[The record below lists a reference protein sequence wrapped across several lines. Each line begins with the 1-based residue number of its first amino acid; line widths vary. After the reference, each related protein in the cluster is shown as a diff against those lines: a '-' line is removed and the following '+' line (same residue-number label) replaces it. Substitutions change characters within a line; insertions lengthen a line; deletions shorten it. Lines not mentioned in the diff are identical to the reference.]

1 MTPATAEVP
10 AREDWDNLNF
20 TEPQDYYWTTDN
32 VGEAAP
38 GVQTPLS
45 GSFWAGVGDSM
56 PRRIAHS
63 MGVFSR
69 AELEPPTEAELYAT
83 LFYGRLA
90 MRLEYLAEV
99 GDRFPGM
106 TGQDAVKGLFAKV
119 PEDMSFHPTKRR
131 YPVIAV
137 KLPVAFM
144 FADRRVRALADET
157 DSWWRERIPQ
167 LGTLSREQASAW
179 LWEAWLRYDRCI
191 VTHSLGLLAS
201 VQPMYDALSKLVEGA
216 GVGDVGVL
224 SGTGGAEMAIVT
236 DIWRAAQ
243 GEITLEDVI
252 ANHGFHGPMEGEVSS
267 RVWRE
272 DPAPLERL
280 ISEYASRDAS
290 DDPVRREQ
298 ASRVRADQMRR
309 ELLAALPRSKRAP
322 ARVLLRLAARRI
334 PRRGVGKRSFLQAID
349 VSRGSARALGRHLA
363 ADGVLAD
370 PEDVF
375 YLTKEELRGELPA
388 NAAELVELRRERR
401 AHYQEINLPH
411 SWRGIPDVSARP
423 ETEGADADLVEGM
436 GVSSGIVEGTV
447 RVVTDPTFAEVEQD
461 EILVTPT
468 TDPSWASI
476 MFMSSALV
484 VDIGGPLSH
493 AAVVARE
500 LGVPCV
506 VNTRSGSQILR
517 TGDRVRVDG
526 SAGTV
531 EILERAG

>member
-20 TEPQDYYWTTDN
+20 TEPQNYYWTTDN

-45 GSFWAGVGDSM
+45 GSFWGGIGDSM

-63 MGVFSR
+63 MGVFARS
-69 AELEPPTEAELYAT
+69 EVEPPTEAELYAT

-90 MRLEYLAEV
+90 MRMEYLATV

-106 TGQDAVKGLFAKV
+106 SGQDAVKGLFAKV
-119 PEDMSFHPTKRR
+119 PDDMSFQPTKRR

-144 FADRRVRALADET
+144 LSDRRVRALATET
-157 DSWWRERIPQ
+157 DAWWRQRIPQ
-167 LGTLSREQASAW
+167 LPTLTREPAAAW
-179 LWEAWLRYDRCI
+179 LAEGFERYDRCI

-201 VQPMYDALSKLVEGA
+201 VQPMYDALSKLVESA

-243 GEITLEDVI
+243 GEIGIDRVI

-272 DPAPLERL
+272 DPTPLERL
-280 ISEYASRDAS
+280 ISEYGAREAS
-290 DDPVRREQ
+290 DDPVRRE
-298 ASRVRADQMRR
+298 RETKLRADHVRR
-309 ELLAALPRSKRAP
+309 ELIAALPRLKRPQAK
-322 ARVLLRLAARRI
+322 LLLGLAARRI
-334 PRRGVGKRSFLQAID
+334 PMRGVGKRSYLQAID
-349 VSRGSARALGRHLA
+349 VGRGSARVLGEHLA
-363 ADGVLAD
+363 RDGVIAD
-370 PEDVF
+370 PDDVF
-375 YLTKEELRGELPA
+375 YLTKEELRGEPPA
-388 NAAELVELRRERR
+388 NAAELVGLRRERR
-401 AHYQEINLPH
+401 AHYQEVDLPH
-411 SWRGIPDVSARP
+411 SWRGIPDVAKRS
-423 ETEGADADLVEGM
+423 EADASAVSLVEGM

-506 VNTRSGSQILR
+506 VNTRNGSQVLR

-526 SAGTV
+526 SAGTI

>member
-20 TEPQDYYWTTDN
+20 TEPQSYYWTTDN

-45 GSFWAGVGDSM
+45 GSFWGGIGDSM
-56 PRRIAHS
+56 PRRITHS

-69 AELEPPTEAELYAT
+69 SEVEPPTQAELYAT

-90 MRLEYLAEV
+90 MRIEYLAVV
-99 GDRFPGM
+99 GDRFPGI
-106 TGQDAVKGLFAKV
+106 TGQDAVKGMFAKV
-119 PEDMSFHPTKRR
+119 PEGISFHPTKRR

-144 FADRRVRALADET
+144 LADRRVGALAAET
-157 DSWWRERIPQ
+157 DTWWRQRIPQ
-167 LGTLSREQASAW
+167 LETLSREQAAAW
-179 LWEAWLRYDRCI
+179 LAEGFERYDRCI

-201 VQPMYDALSKLVEGA
+201 VQPMYDALSKLVESA

-224 SGTGGAEMAIVT
+224 SGTGGAEMAIIT

-243 GEITLEDVI
+243 GEIGIDGVI

-290 DDPVRREQ
+290 EDPVRRERE
-298 ASRVRADQMRR
+298 SKVRADEMRR
-309 ELLAALPRSKRAP
+309 ELLAALPRSKRP
-322 ARVLLRLAARRI
+322 AARLLLRLAARRI
-334 PRRGVGKRSFLQAID
+334 PKRGVGKRSYLQAID
-349 VSRGSARALGRHLA
+349 VARGSARALGKHLA
-363 ADGVLAD
+363 ADGVIAD

-388 NAAELVELRRERR
+388 DAADLVARRRERR
-401 AHYQEINLPH
+401 AHYQEVSLPH
-411 SWRGIPDVSARP
+411 SWRGIPDVTAPS
-423 ETEGADADLVEGM
+423 EADASAVDLVEGM
-436 GVSSGIVEGTV
+436 GVSSGVVEGAV

-461 EILVTPT
+461 EVLVTPT

-506 VNTRSGSQILR
+506 VNTRNGSQVLR

>member
-1 MTPATAEVP
+1 MTPATAERGS
-10 AREDWDNLNF
+10 REAWDNLNF
-20 TEPQDYYWTTDN
+20 TEPQEYYWTTDN

-56 PRRIAHS
+56 PRRIAYS

-69 AELEPPTEAELYAT
+69 SEIEPPSESELYAT

-90 MRLEYLAEV
+90 MRMEYLAEV

-106 TGQDAVKGLFAKV
+106 TGQDAVRGMFAKV
-119 PEDMSFHPTKRR
+119 PEDMAFAATKRR

-137 KLPVAFM
+137 KLPVAFAL
-144 FADRRVRALADET
+144 ADRRVRALADET
-157 DSWWRERIPQ
+157 DAWWRQRIPQ
-167 LGTLSREQASAW
+167 LGSLTRDQAAAW
-179 LWEAWLRYDRCI
+179 LAEGFERYDRCI

-201 VQPMYDALSKLVEGA
+201 VQPMYDALSKLVESA
-216 GVGDVGVL
+216 GVGDVGLL

-236 DIWRAAQ
+236 DIWRAAK
-243 GEITLEDVI
+243 GEIGIDQVI
-252 ANHGFHGPMEGEVSS
+252 ANHGFHGPMEGELSS

-272 DPAPLERL
+272 DTAPLERL
-280 ISEYASRDAS
+280 ISEYASRDES
-290 DDPVRREQ
+290 RDPVLREHETK
-298 ASRVRADQMRR
+298 ARAEQMRR
-309 ELLAALPRSKRAP
+309 ELLAALPAAKRP
-322 ARVLLRLAARRI
+322 GARLLLRLAARRI
-334 PRRGVGKRSFLQAID
+334 PKRGVGKRSFLQAID
-349 VSRGSARALGRHLA
+349 VARGSARALGEHLA

-375 YLTKEELRGELPA
+375 YLTKEELRGEPPA
-388 NAAELVELRRERR
+388 DAAELVAKRRERR
-401 AHYQEINLPH
+401 ASYQQISLPH
-411 SWRGIPDVSARP
+411 SWRGIPDVSPRP
-423 ETEGADADLVEGM
+423 VAEGGESDLIEGA
-436 GVSSGIVEGTV
+436 GVSSGVVEGGV
-447 RVVTDPTFAEVEQD
+447 RVVTDPTFAEVEQN
-461 EILVTPT
+461 EVLVTPT

-500 LGVPCV
+500 LGIPCV
-506 VNTRSGSQILR
+506 VNTRTGSEVLR

-531 EILERAG
+531 EVLERAG